1 MPARPSAKPDRLKR
15 QMARIVSS
23 AHSLRTDNE
32 VASTVGGEMA
42 GIAKNFTAAPAD
54 IPLAQP
60 RFNVLGA
67 ISFSH
72 FLNDMMQSLI
82 ISIYPLLKGEF
93 HLSFAQIGAIT
104 LTYQI
109 CASLLQP
116 LIGAYTD
123 KHPQPYS
130 LSVGM
135 CFTLLGIV
143 TLAFAPNYT
152 SVLAAAALIGAG
164 SSIFHP
170 ESSRIARLA
179 SGGRHGLAQSIFQ
192 VGGNAGSAMGPLLAA
207 WIIIPQGQASLAW
220 FALAAVIAIGVLAR
234 VGAWYKRQHVDRPR
248 PAPRPAAAILLSRRK
263 IAWSVFILVVL
274 IFSKFFYTASIS
286 SYYAFFL
293 IEKFHVSVRS
303 AQIHL
308 FVFLLAMA
316 LGTLLGGP
324 LGDRIGRKRVIW
336 VSILGIAP
344 FTLILPY
351 VDLMWV
357 GVLTFIIGLILSSAF
372 SAIVVFAQE
381 LMPGNVGAVSGLFF
395 GFAFGIGGIGA
406 AALGGLADRH
416 GIEYVYQVCAYLP
429 LLGMVAAFLPKIEH
443 RKN

>member
-1 MPARPSAKPDRLKR
+1 
-15 QMARIVSS
+15 
-23 AHSLRTDNE
+23 
-32 VASTVGGEMA
+32 
-42 GIAKNFTAAPAD
+42 
-54 IPLAQP
+54 
-60 RFNVLGA
+60 VLGA

-116 LIGAYTD
+116 LIGVYTD

-135 CFTLLGIV
+135 CFTLIGMV
-143 TLAFAPNYT
+143 TLAFAPNYM

-179 SGGRHGLAQSIFQ
+179 SGGQHGLAQSIFQ

-207 WIIIPQGQASLAW
+207 WIIIPQGQGSLAW
-220 FALAAVIAIGVLAR
+220 FAIAALVAIGVLAR
-234 VGAWYKRQHVDRPR
+234 VGAWYKRQHIDRPR
-248 PAPRPAAAILLSRRK
+248 PVAPRAPAATLLSRRR

-303 AQIHL
+303 AQVHL
-308 FVFLLAMA
+308 FAFLLAMA
-316 LGTLLGGP
+316 LGTLFGGP

-406 AALGGLADRH
+406 AALGSLADRH
-416 GIEYVYQVCAYLP
+416 GIEFVYQVCAYLP
-429 LLGMVAAFLPKIEH
+429 LLGMVAAFLPNIEH

>member
-1 MPARPSAKPDRLKR
+1 MAKSLT
-15 QMARIVSS
+15 AVSPI
-23 AHSLRTDNE
+23 
-32 VASTVGGEMA
+32 G
-42 GIAKNFTAAPAD
+42 
-54 IPLAQP
+54 PLVQT
-60 RFNVLGA
+60 RFNLLGA
-67 ISFSH
+67 LSFSH

-82 ISIYPLLKGEF
+82 VAIYPLLKGEF
-93 HLSFAQIGAIT
+93 HLSFVQIGTIT

-116 LIGAYTD
+116 LIGIYTD
-123 KHPQPYS
+123 KHPKPYS
-130 LSVGM
+130 LSAGM
-135 CFTLLGIV
+135 GFTLVGIV

-164 SSIFHP
+164 SAIFHP

-207 WIIIPQGQASLAW
+207 WIILPQGQPSLAW
-220 FALAAVIAIGVLAR
+220 FAIAAVVAIVVLAR
-234 VGAWYKRQHVDRPR
+234 VGGWYKRQHIDRPKV
-248 PAPRPAAAILLSRRK
+248 AAISAA
-263 IAWSVFILVVL
+263 IAPVSPARVRWSIAVLVLL
-274 IFSKFFYTASIS
+274 IFSKYFYVASIT
-286 SYYAFFL
+286 SYFSFYL
-293 IEKFHVSVRS
+293 IDRFHISVRS
-303 AQIHL
+303 AQLHL

-316 LGTLLGGP
+316 LGTLFGGP

-344 FTLILPY
+344 FTLMLPY

-357 GVLTFIIGLILSSAF
+357 GILTFIIGLILSSAF

-406 AALGGLADRH
+406 AVLGGLADQH
-416 GIEYVYQVCAYLP
+416 GIEFVYRICAFLP
-429 LLGMVAAFLPKIEH
+429 LIGMVAAFLPNIEH
-443 RKN
+443 NNRRTVPLIQENA

>member
-1 MPARPSAKPDRLKR
+1 MAKS
-15 QMARIVSS
+15 M
-23 AHSLRTDNE
+23 
-32 VASTVGGEMA
+32 
-42 GIAKNFTAAPAD
+42 TADSPLAPAV
-54 IPLAQP
+54 QT
-60 RFNVLGA
+60 RFNLLGA
-67 ISFSH
+67 LSFSH

-82 ISIYPLLKGEF
+82 VAIYPLLKGEF
-93 HLSFAQIGAIT
+93 QLSFVQIGTIT

-116 LIGAYTD
+116 LIGIYTD
-123 KHPQPYS
+123 KHPKPYS
-130 LSVGM
+130 LSAGM
-135 CFTLLGIV
+135 GFTLVGIV

-164 SSIFHP
+164 SAIFHP

-207 WIIIPQGQASLAW
+207 WIILPQGQPSLAW
-220 FALAAVIAIGVLAR
+220 FAIAAVVAIVVLAR
-234 VGAWYKRQHVDRPR
+234 VGGWYKRQHIDRPK
-248 PAPRPAAAILLSRRK
+248 AAAISAA
-263 IAWSVFILVVL
+263 IAPVSPARVRWSIAVLVLL
-274 IFSKFFYTASIS
+274 IFSKYFYVASIT
-286 SYYAFFL
+286 SYFSFYL
-293 IEKFHVSVRS
+293 IDRFHISVRS
-303 AQIHL
+303 AQLHL

-316 LGTLLGGP
+316 LGTLFGGP

-344 FTLILPY
+344 FTLMLPY

-357 GVLTFIIGLILSSAF
+357 GILTFIIGLILSSAF

-406 AALGGLADRH
+406 AVLGGLADQH
-416 GIEYVYQVCAYLP
+416 GIEFVYRICAFLP
-429 LLGMVAAFLPKIEH
+429 LIGMVAAFLPNIEH
-443 RKN
+443 NNRRTVPLIQENA

>member
-1 MPARPSAKPDRLKR
+1 MAK
-15 QMARIVSS
+15 
-23 AHSLRTDNE
+23 SLTADPTD
-32 VASTVGGEMA
+32 
-42 GIAKNFTAAPAD
+42 IAA
-54 IPLAQP
+54 LQP

-116 LIGAYTD
+116 VIGVYTD

-135 CFTLLGIV
+135 CFTLVGMV
-143 TLAFAPNYT
+143 TLAFAPNYM

-179 SGGRHGLAQSIFQ
+179 SGGQHGLAQSIFQ

-207 WIIIPQGQASLAW
+207 WIIIPQGQGSLAW
-220 FALAAVIAIGVLAR
+220 FAIAALVAIGVLAR
-234 VGAWYKRQHVDRPR
+234 VGAWYKRQHIDRPLAV
-248 PAPRPAAAILLSRRK
+248 APRATAATLLSRRR

-316 LGTLLGGP
+316 LGTLFGGP

-357 GVLTFIIGLILSSAF
+357 GILTFIIGLILSSAF

-429 LLGMVAAFLPKIEH
+429 LLGVVAAFLPNIEH